1 MPALINLTGKPI
13 YVHVGDKV
21 KRLPEG
27 PTPHLITLASGST
40 PLNVTVPSKKGK
52 KQHHGEIRV
61 DSRDGEVLT
70 CGEPPQLDDVLYL
83 VTPETMYEY
92 PDRTDFVTPASYY
105 LNLSRKLLKAVK
117 KGNRK
122 AGEKMLSDRRYIL
135 ASVHQHPLATAAD
148 ASSSLEDLLDD

>member
-27 PTPHLITLASGST
+27 PMPHLIALARGSV
-40 PLNVTVPSKKGK
+40 PLNITVPSKNGK

-61 DSRDGEVLT
+61 DSRDGDVLT

-92 PDRTDFVTPASYY
+92 PDRTDFVTPASYH
-105 LNLSRKLLKAVK
+105 LNLSPKLLKAAK
-117 KGNRK
+117 RGSKK
-122 AGEKMLSDRRYIL
+122 AGEKMLSDKRYIL

-148 ASSSLEDLLDD
+148 ATGRLEDLLDD